1 MKNKMK
7 VLLLSLL
14 IVISM
19 ISSVFAYTQEIGK
32 ATPYY
37 AHPVTGAIEDPGNNP
52 GIGQGMTENV
62 LSPQAL
68 IETTDDGRIFLSVR
82 YNLANYIKNESFA
95 VQNYGDEDF
104 YSVAAEIT
112 GQTEETRDYRFEI
125 PSKNIVVR
133 ATFFVGPMGRDVIFY
148 YTISDFVEGNTDFAT
163 LKNIG
168 TTTTEDKNQ
177 GAVSEE
183 DEESGESVQEINI
196 PKSTM
201 PNMEGLTPVENNA
214 QVGQVIGPQ
223 GEGEKIEQKIVNSK
237 MSAGDLGYS
246 HGLLTKDSQIIKKLY
261 YSEDSKGEEESKGKT
276 EPGKITMACI
286 YGLIALAVIMTSAL
300 LITVVMSFIYKA
312 KVEEELNQKRSETY
326 ED

>member
-7 VLLLSLL
+7 ALLLSLL

-19 ISSVFAYTQEIGK
+19 ISNVFAYTQEIGK

-68 IETTDDGRIFLSVR
+68 IETTDDGRMFLSVR

-163 LKNIG
+163 LKNTG
-168 TTTTEDKNQ
+168 ATSSEGKSQ
-177 GAVSEE
+177 GAVIEE
-183 DEESGESVQEINI
+183 VEETGSSQEVNVSQS
-196 PKSTM
+196 PL
-201 PNMEGLTPVENNA
+201 PNMEGLTPVENNV
-214 QVGQVIGPQ
+214 QVGQILGPQ
-223 GEGEKIEQKIVNSK
+223 SEGEKIEQKIVNSK

-246 HGLLTKDSQIIKKLY
+246 HGLLTKDSPIIKKLY
-261 YSEDSKGEEESKGKT
+261 YSEDSKGEEESKEKT
-276 EPGKITMACI
+276 QPGKITMAFI

-300 LITVVMSFIYKA
+300 LITAVMSFVYKA

-326 ED
+326 EN

>member
-7 VLLLSLL
+7 ALLLSLL
-14 IVISM
+14 IIISM
-19 ISSVFAYTQEIGK
+19 ISNVFAYTQEIGK

-68 IETTDDGRIFLSVR
+68 LETTDDGRMFLSVR
-82 YNLANYIKNESFA
+82 YNLANYIKNETFA

-104 YSVAAEIT
+104 YSVAAEVT

-163 LKNIG
+163 LKNTG
-168 TTTTEDKNQ
+168 TTSSEGKSQ
-177 GAVSEE
+177 GAVIEE
-183 DEESGESVQEINI
+183 VEETGRSQEVNVSQS
-196 PKSTM
+196 PL
-201 PNMEGLTPVENNA
+201 PNMEGLTPVENNV
-214 QVGQVIGPQ
+214 QVGQIIGPE
-223 GEGEKIEQKIVNSK
+223 GTGEKIEQKIVNSK

-246 HGLLTKDSQIIKKLY
+246 HGLLTKDSPIIKKLY
-261 YSEDSKGEEESKGKT
+261 YSEDDKGEEESKEKT
-276 EPGKITMACI
+276 QPGKITMACI
-286 YGLIALAVIMTSAL
+286 YGLIAMAVIMTSAL
-300 LITVVMSFIYKA
+300 LITAFMSFVYKA
-312 KVEEELNQKRSETY
+312 KVEEELNQKRSDVY

>member
-7 VLLLSLL
+7 ALLLSLL
-14 IVISM
+14 IIISM
-19 ISSVFAYTQEIGK
+19 ISNVFAYTQEIGK

-68 IETTDDGRIFLSVR
+68 IETTDDGRIFLTVR
-82 YNLANYIKNESFA
+82 YNLANYIKNETFA
-95 VQNYGDEDF
+95 VQNYGDQDF
-104 YSVAAEIT
+104 YSISAEIT

-163 LKNIG
+163 LENVNSSSAGG
-168 TTTTEDKNQ
+168 TNEKVESNQ
-177 GAVSEE
+177 ETQINNVPPKEA
-183 DEESGESVQEINI
+183 SVNQSTI
-196 PKSTM
+196 PNLK
-201 PNMEGLTPVENNA
+201 GLKPVENNS
-214 QVGQVIGPQ
+214 QVGQVLGPQ
-223 GEGEKIEQKIVNSK
+223 TEGEKIEQHVVNSK
-237 MSAGDLGYS
+237 LSAGDLGYS
-246 HGLLTKDSQIIKKLY
+246 HGLLTKDSEIIKKLY
-261 YSEDSKGEEESKGKT
+261 YSEDNREEKKQIT
-276 EPGKITMACI
+276 KPGKITMACI
-286 YGLIALAVIMTSAL
+286 YGIVGLLVIMTSAL
-300 LITVVMSFIYKA
+300 LIMAILSFIYKA
-312 KVEEELNQKRSETY
+312 KVEGELNQKRSETY

>member
-7 VLLLSLL
+7 ALLLSLL
-14 IVISM
+14 IIISM
-19 ISSVFAYTQEIGK
+19 ISNVFAYTQEIGK

-68 IETTDDGRIFLSVR
+68 IETTDDGRMFLSVR

-95 VQNYGDEDF
+95 VQNYGEEDF

-163 LKNIG
+163 LKNTG
-168 TTTTEDKNQ
+168 TTSSEGKSQ
-177 GAVSEE
+177 GAVIEE
-183 DEESGESVQEINI
+183 VEETGSSQEVNVSQS
-196 PKSTM
+196 PL
-201 PNMEGLTPVENNA
+201 PNMEGFTPVENNV
-214 QVGQVIGPQ
+214 QVGQILGPQ
-223 GEGEKIEQKIVNSK
+223 SEGEKIEQKIVNSK

-246 HGLLTKDSQIIKKLY
+246 HGLLTKDSPIIKKLY
-261 YSEDSKGEEESKGKT
+261 YSEDSKGEEESKEKT
-276 EPGKITMACI
+276 QPGKITMACI
-286 YGLIALAVIMTSAL
+286 YGLIALAVVMTSAL
-300 LITVVMSFIYKA
+300 LITAIMSFVYKG